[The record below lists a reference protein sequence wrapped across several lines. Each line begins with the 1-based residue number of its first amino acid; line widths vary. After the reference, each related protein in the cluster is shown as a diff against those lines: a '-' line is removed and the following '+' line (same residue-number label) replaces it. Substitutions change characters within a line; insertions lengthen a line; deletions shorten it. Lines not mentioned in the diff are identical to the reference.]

1 LDEEIARNKEK
12 KTEQYQND
20 QFAGTF
26 KMTKN
31 KEKRNYQIKKTD
43 REIAYEIIEFK
54 NIFSTYERQIASIRN
69 KYESYFPSF
78 FDKDMYKRK
87 LLTGWSLESA
97 EKESTLDTNLFDIIK
112 KKLRYSKNDNYFYSL
127 EKILEM
133 LKIEVNYEFKLKNFF
148 KDIKEFRNNTEK
160 IDTFDEDDMEEL
172 TKLIDIVN
180 YEITFILPKKK
191 EMIKTISYYL
201 SKN

>member
-1 LDEEIARNKEK
+1 MDEEIARNKEK